1 VADLVRYP
9 PGAGRVVVQL
19 LEERDALEEE
29 YAAELHALTRETST
43 AMRDAVLALGVVAW
57 TMRDHARAMRTLR
70 STGLGFGAS
79 LSALARRAALAGVVI
94 GGRQQ
99 PRAIRA
105 FSGRKV
111 RHIEVDWADTNEHV
125 NARTEGVGG
134 AAGEAVA
141 ALAVASSLGA
151 ARAGWSAAQLAT
163 TLAPTTLKRAEDRG
177 SNVLVT
183 EMVAGIEAGGET
195 WRRHVGIRR
204 KVWDA
209 TRDRKVCRRCLA
221 NDRQV
226 VNADEPFPDGS
237 WDAPAHSRCRCATMP
252 WSDDWTRDFDELG
265 LAPGP
270 RAGVAGSV
278 EDKVFSY
285 VAPSL
290 SGP

>member
-1 VADLVRYP
+1 MPAPARYP
-9 PGAGRVVVQL
+9 PGAARVVIRL
-19 LEERDALEEE
+19 LEERDALEAE
-29 YAAELHALTRETST
+29 YAADLQVQVKETST
-43 AMRDAVLALGVVAW
+43 AMRDAVLAVGVAAW
-57 TMRDHARAMRTLR
+57 TMRDHARVMRSLR
-70 STGLGFGAS
+70 AHGAAFGGA
-79 LSALARRAALAGVVI
+79 LSALARRAALAGVVL
-94 GGRQQ
+94 GAHQQ
-99 PRAIRA
+99 PRAVRA

-111 RHIEVDWADTNEHV
+111 RHIEADLVDVNEQT
-125 NARTEGVGG
+125 NARTDGVGV

-141 ALAVASSLGA
+141 AIAVASSLGA
-151 ARAGWSAAQLAT
+151 ARGGWAASELVT
-163 TLAPTTLKRAEDRG
+163 SLAPSVLRRAEDRG
-177 SNVLVT
+177 MAVLVT
-183 EMVAGIEAGGET
+183 EMVAGIEAGGEA
-195 WRRHVGIRR
+195 WRRKAGIRR

-226 VNADEPFPDGS
+226 VDADEAFPDGS
-237 WDAPAHSRCRCATMP
+237 WDAPAHTRCRCATMP

-278 EDKVFSY
+278 EDVVPSY